1 MNWLKQAD
9 EPLFPDILWSRPE
22 NRRHAGKLLIIGGHS
37 QSFSAVSEAYAA
49 ARLAGAGTVR
59 VIVPDKLRPMLSTIF
74 PEAEYGASTDIGSFS
89 RQAMAEV
96 LDAADWADGVLLA
109 GDFGRNSETAVLL
122 ENIVSRYKGLLCL
135 AGDSVDNFLSKE
147 LRQQLATRPDTIV
160 VADPGHLQKLALPHL
175 IKQSSDFTKFI
186 EQVSSWAEK
195 TKMGIATWHSGKVIA
210 VYQDNLSS
218 TPCNRLNEAE
228 LAAYVSVW
236 TMQQATRPFESLT
249 TAVYCFINK

>member
-135 AGDSVDNFLSKE
+135 AGDSVDN
-147 LRQQLATRPDTIV
+147 
-160 VADPGHLQKLALPHL
+160 
-175 IKQSSDFTKFI
+175 
-186 EQVSSWAEK
+186 
-195 TKMGIATWHSGKVIA
+195 
-210 VYQDNLSS
+210 
-218 TPCNRLNEAE
+218 
-228 LAAYVSVW
+228 
-236 TMQQATRPFESLT
+236 
-249 TAVYCFINK
+249 